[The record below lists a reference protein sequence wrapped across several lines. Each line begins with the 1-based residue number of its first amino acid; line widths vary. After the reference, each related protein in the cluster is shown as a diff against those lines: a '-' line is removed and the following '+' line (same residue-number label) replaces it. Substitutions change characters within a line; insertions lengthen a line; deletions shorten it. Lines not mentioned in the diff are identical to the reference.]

1 MKLGV
6 STYSYWHFTPER
18 IPIEHVIEE
27 AARLE
32 LDGVE
37 ILHQQMAS
45 EANSYLQK
53 LKRLA
58 FIHGLDLY
66 ALSIHQGF
74 VSPDAETR
82 QKNINHTIHC
92 IRLAHE
98 LGIPA
103 IRLNSGRW
111 GTAGSFDELM
121 RMEGHEPVLP
131 GHTEDEAFTWVIAAI
146 EECLPDAEKSGV
158 ILALENHWG
167 LTCTPEGVNRIVSAI
182 DSEWLKVTMDCGN
195 FLSHSSGE
203 GHRDREVSPT
213 GVHRDQEVSP
223 TGHRDREV
231 SPTVPY
237 EKLAQIAP
245 EAVLVHAKTYYGG
258 GEWYT
263 LELDYA
269 RIGQMLKSVGFQGYV
284 SIEFEGKADA
294 HTGVPQSVE
303 LLRDALG

>member
-1 MKLGV
+1 MKFGV
-6 STYSYWHFTPER
+6 STYSYWHFKPER
-18 IPIEHVIEE
+18 VPIEHVIEE

-45 EANSYLQK
+45 EANPYLQK

-74 VSPDAETR
+74 VSPDAATR

-98 LGIPA
+98 LGIPS

-111 GTAGSFDELM
+111 GTVPSFDELM
-121 RMEGHEPVLP
+121 KTEGQEPALP
-131 GHTEDEAFTWVIAAI
+131 GHTENEAFEWVIAAI
-146 EECLPDAEKSGV
+146 ENCLPDAEKYGV
-158 ILALENHWG
+158 VLGLENHWG
-167 LTCTPEGVNRIVSAI
+167 LTCMPEGVNRIVSAI
-182 DSEWLKVTMDCGN
+182 DSDWLKVTMDCGN
-195 FLSHSSGE
+195 FLS
-203 GHRDREVSPT
+203 D
-213 GVHRDQEVSP
+213 
-223 TGHRDREV
+223 
-231 SPTVPY
+231 PY
-237 EKLAQIAP
+237 QKLEQIAD

-263 LELDYA
+263 LDLDYA
-269 RIGQMLKSVGFQGYV
+269 KIGNILKDVGFQGYI

-294 HTGVPQSVE
+294 HIGVPQSVAM
-303 LLRDALG
+303 LRAQLPK

>member
-18 IPIEHVIEE
+18 VPIEHVIEA

-37 ILHQQMAS
+37 ILHQQMVS

-53 LKRLA
+53 LKRHA
-58 FIHGLDLY
+58 FLHGLDLY

-74 VSPDAETR
+74 VSPNIETR

-111 GTAGSFDELM
+111 GTAGSFNELM
-121 RMEGHEPVLP
+121 KLEGQEPTLP
-131 GHTEDEAFTWVIAAI
+131 GHTEDEAFAWVIAAI
-146 EECLPDAEKSGV
+146 EQCLPDAERYGV
-158 ILALENHWG
+158 VLALENHWG
-167 LTCTPEGVNRIVSAI
+167 LTCTPYGVNHIVSAVNS
-182 DSEWLKVTMDCGN
+182 DWLKVTMDCGN
-195 FLSHSSGE
+195 FLS
-203 GHRDREVSPT
+203 D
-213 GVHRDQEVSP
+213 
-223 TGHRDREV
+223 
-231 SPTVPY
+231 PY
-237 EKLAQIAP
+237 EKLRQIAD
-245 EAVLVHAKTYYGG
+245 ETVLVHAKSYYGG

-269 RIGQMLKSVGFQGYV
+269 KIAEILNSVGFHGYV

-294 HTGVPQSVE
+294 QDGVPQTVE
-303 LLRDALG
+303 MLRHALAERSHDS

>member
-1 MKLGV
+1 MTNKLKLGV
-6 STYSYWHFTPER
+6 STYSYWHFKPER
-18 IPIEHVIEE
+18 VSIEHVLEE

-45 EANSYLQK
+45 ETNPYLQQ

-82 QKNINHTIHC
+82 QKNINHTVRC

-111 GTAGSFDELM
+111 GTVGSFGELM
-121 RMEGHEPVLP
+121 KTEGQEPTLP
-131 GHTEDEAFTWVIAAI
+131 GHTVDEAFDWVIAAI
-146 EECLPDAEKSGV
+146 EKCLPDAEKYGV
-158 ILALENHWG
+158 LLGLENHWG
-167 LTCTPEGVNRIVSAI
+167 LTCTPEGVNRIVAAI
-182 DSEWLKVTMDCGN
+182 ASDWLKVTMDCGN
-195 FLSHSSGE
+195 FLS
-203 GHRDREVSPT
+203 D
-213 GVHRDQEVSP
+213 
-223 TGHRDREV
+223 
-231 SPTVPY
+231 PY
-237 EKLAQIAP
+237 GKLKQIAP

-263 LELDYA
+263 LDLDYA
-269 RIGQMLKSVGFQGYV
+269 KIVDILKSVGFQGYV
-284 SIEFEGKADA
+284 SIEFEGRADA
-294 HTGVPQSVE
+294 HIGVPRSVAM
-303 LLRDALG
+303 LRDALLR

>member
-6 STYSYWHFTPER
+6 STYSYWHFKPER
-18 IPIEHVIEE
+18 VPIEHVIEE

-45 EANSYLQK
+45 EANPYLQK

-74 VSPDAETR
+74 VSPDEATR
-82 QKNINHTIHC
+82 EKNINHTVHC

-98 LGIPA
+98 LGIPS

-111 GTAGSFDELM
+111 GTVPSFDELM
-121 RMEGHEPVLP
+121 KTEGQEPTLP
-131 GHTEDEAFTWVIAAI
+131 EHTEDEAFEWVIAAI
-146 EECLPDAEKSGV
+146 EKCLPDAEKCGV
-158 ILALENHWG
+158 VLGLENHWG

-182 DSEWLKVTMDCGN
+182 DSDWLKVTMDCGN
-195 FLSHSSGE
+195 FLS
-203 GHRDREVSPT
+203 D
-213 GVHRDQEVSP
+213 
-223 TGHRDREV
+223 
-231 SPTVPY
+231 PY
-237 EKLAQIAP
+237 KKLEQIAD

-263 LELDYA
+263 LDLDYA
-269 RIGQMLKSVGFQGYV
+269 KIGNILKDAGFQGYI

-294 HTGVPQSVE
+294 HTGVPQSVAM
-303 LLRDALG
+303 LRDAIPQ

>member
-6 STYSYWHFTPER
+6 STYSYWHFTPEHV
-18 IPIEHVIEE
+18 PIEHVIEE

-45 EANSYLQK
+45 EANPYLQK

-82 QKNINHTIHC
+82 QKNINHTVHC

-111 GTAGSFDELM
+111 GTAGSFNELM

-213 GVHRDQEVSP
+213 
-223 TGHRDREV
+223 
-231 SPTVPY
+231 VPY

-303 LLRDALG
+303 LLRGALG

>member
-18 IPIEHVIEE
+18 VPIEHVIEE

-37 ILHQQMAS
+37 ILHQQMTS
-45 EANSYLQK
+45 EANPYLQK

-82 QKNINHTIHC
+82 QKNINHTVHC

-195 FLSHSSGE
+195 FLSN
-203 GHRDREVSPT
+203 
-213 GVHRDQEVSP
+213 
-223 TGHRDREV
+223 
-231 SPTVPY
+231 PY

-269 RIGQMLKSVGFQGYV
+269 RIGQILKSVGFQGYV

-294 HTGVPQSVE
+294 HTGVQQSVE
-303 LLRDALG
+303 LLRGALG

>member
-18 IPIEHVIEE
+18 VPIEHVIAE

-45 EANSYLQK
+45 EANPYLQK

-82 QKNINHTIHC
+82 QKNINHTVHC

-111 GTAGSFDELM
+111 GTAGSFNELM
-121 RMEGHEPVLP
+121 KMEGQEPTLP

-146 EECLPDAEKSGV
+146 EACLPDAEKYGV

-195 FLSHSSGE
+195 FLSN
-203 GHRDREVSPT
+203 
-213 GVHRDQEVSP
+213 
-223 TGHRDREV
+223 
-231 SPTVPY
+231 PY
-237 EKLAQIAP
+237 EKLAQIAT

-269 RIGQMLKSVGFQGYV
+269 KIGQMLKSVGFQGYV

-303 LLRDALG
+303 MLRNALT

>member
-6 STYSYWHFTPER
+6 STYSYWHFKPER
-18 IPIEHVIEE
+18 VPIEHVIEE

-45 EANSYLQK
+45 EANPYLQK

-74 VSPDAETR
+74 VSPDEATR

-98 LGIPA
+98 LGIPS

-111 GTAGSFDELM
+111 GTVPSFDELM
-121 RMEGHEPVLP
+121 KTEGQEPALP
-131 GHTEDEAFTWVIAAI
+131 GHTEDEAFEWVIAAI
-146 EECLPDAEKSGV
+146 EKCLPDAEKYGV
-158 ILALENHWG
+158 VLGLENHWG

-182 DSEWLKVTMDCGN
+182 DADWLKVTMDCGN
-195 FLSHSSGE
+195 FLSN
-203 GHRDREVSPT
+203 
-213 GVHRDQEVSP
+213 
-223 TGHRDREV
+223 
-231 SPTVPY
+231 PY
-237 EKLAQIAP
+237 QKLEQIADN
-245 EAVLVHAKTYYGG
+245 AVLVHAKTYYGG

-263 LELDYA
+263 LDLDYA
-269 RIGQMLKSVGFQGYV
+269 KIGNVLKDVGFQGYV

-294 HTGVPQSVE
+294 HVGVPQSVE
-303 LLRDALG
+303 MLRDALPK

>member
-6 STYSYWHFTPER
+6 STYSYWHFKPER
-18 IPIEHVIEE
+18 VPIEHVLEE

-45 EANSYLQK
+45 EANPYLQK

-58 FIHGLDLY
+58 FIHGLNLY

-74 VSPDAETR
+74 VFPDAETR

-111 GTAGSFDELM
+111 GTVESFDGLM
-121 RMEGHEPVLP
+121 KAEGQEPTLP
-131 GHTEDEAFTWVIAAI
+131 GHTEDEAFEWVIAAI
-146 EECLPDAEKSGV
+146 EKCLPDAEKYGV
-158 ILALENHWG
+158 LLGLENHWG
-167 LTCTPEGVNRIVSAI
+167 LTCTPGGVNRIVSSI

-195 FLSHSSGE
+195 FLSN
-203 GHRDREVSPT
+203 
-213 GVHRDQEVSP
+213 
-223 TGHRDREV
+223 
-231 SPTVPY
+231 PY
-237 EKLAQIAP
+237 EKLKQIAP
-245 EAVLVHAKTYYGG
+245 ETALVHAKTYYGG

-263 LELDYA
+263 LDLNYA
-269 RIGQMLKSVGFQGYV
+269 KIGEILESVGFGGYV
-284 SIEFEGKADA
+284 SIEFEGKSDA
-294 HTGVPQSVE
+294 HVGVPQSVKM
-303 LLRDALG
+303 LRESLPR

>member
-18 IPIEHVIEE
+18 VPIEDVLEA

-45 EANSYLQK
+45 EATPYLQK

-74 VSPDAETR
+74 VSPDPQIR
-82 QKNINHTIHC
+82 QRNINHTVHC

-111 GTAGSFDELM
+111 GTVKSFDELM
-121 RMEGHEPVLP
+121 KTEGQEPTLP
-131 GHTEDEAFTWVIAAI
+131 GHTVDEAFQWVINAI
-146 EECLPDAEKSGV
+146 EECLPDAERYGV

-167 LTCTPEGVNRIVSAI
+167 LTCTPEGVNRIVSALN
-182 DSEWLKVTMDCGN
+182 SEWLKVTMDCGN
-195 FLSHSSGE
+195 FLSE
-203 GHRDREVSPT
+203 
-213 GVHRDQEVSP
+213 
-223 TGHRDREV
+223 
-231 SPTVPY
+231 PY
-237 EKLAQIAP
+237 QKLAQIAP

-263 LELDYA
+263 LDLDYV
-269 RIGQMLKSVGFQGYV
+269 RIGEILRQVGFQGYV

-294 HTGVPQSVE
+294 DVGVPKSVAT
-303 LLRDALG
+303 LRAALENKSDT

>member
-6 STYSYWHFTPER
+6 STYSYWHFKPER
-18 IPIEHVIEE
+18 VPIEHVIEE

-32 LDGVE
+32 LDGIE

-45 EANSYLQK
+45 EANPYLQK

-58 FIHGLDLY
+58 FVHGLDLY
-66 ALSIHQGF
+66 AFSIHQGF
-74 VSPDAETR
+74 VSPDEATR

-111 GTAGSFDELM
+111 GTVGSFNELM
-121 RMEGHEPVLP
+121 QVEGQEPTLP
-131 GHTEDEAFTWVIAAI
+131 GHTEDEAFAWVISAI
-146 EECLPDAEKSGV
+146 EKCLPDAEKYGV
-158 ILALENHWG
+158 VLGLENHWG

-195 FLSHSSGE
+195 FLS
-203 GHRDREVSPT
+203 D
-213 GVHRDQEVSP
+213 
-223 TGHRDREV
+223 
-231 SPTVPY
+231 PY
-237 EKLAQIAP
+237 EKLKQIAD
-245 EAVLVHAKTYYGG
+245 EAVLVHAKTYYGD

-263 LELDYA
+263 LDLDYA
-269 RIGQMLKSVGFQGYV
+269 KIANILKNVGFQGYV

-294 HTGVPQSVE
+294 HVGVPQSVAM
-303 LLRDALG
+303 LRNAFCQ

>member
-6 STYSYWHFTPER
+6 STYSYWHFTSEKV
-18 IPIEHVIEE
+18 PIEHVIEE

-32 LDGVE
+32 LDGIE

-45 EANSYLQK
+45 EATPYLQK

-74 VSPDAETR
+74 VSPDAQTR

-98 LGIPA
+98 LGIPS

-111 GTAGSFDELM
+111 GTIKSFNELM
-121 RMEGHEPVLP
+121 KTEGQEPTLP
-131 GHTEDEAFTWVIAAI
+131 DHTEDEAFDWVIASI
-146 EECLPDAEKSGV
+146 EECLPDAEKYGV
-158 ILALENHWG
+158 LLGLENHWG
-167 LTCTPEGVNRIVSAI
+167 LTCTAEGVNRIVSAI
-182 DSEWLKVTMDCGN
+182 NSEWLKVTMDCGN
-195 FLSHSSGE
+195 FLSN
-203 GHRDREVSPT
+203 
-213 GVHRDQEVSP
+213 
-223 TGHRDREV
+223 
-231 SPTVPY
+231 PY
-237 EKLAQIAP
+237 DKLTLIAP

-269 RIGQMLKSVGFQGYV
+269 KIGEILRSVGFQGYV
-284 SIEFEGKADA
+284 SIEFEGKEDA
-294 HTGVPQSVE
+294 HSGVPQSVE
-303 LLRDALG
+303 MLRNTLNIKGKA

>member
-18 IPIEHVIEE
+18 VPIEHVIEE

-37 ILHQQMAS
+37 ILHQQMTS

-82 QKNINHTIHC
+82 QKNINHTVHC

-111 GTAGSFDELM
+111 GTAGSFNELM

-195 FLSHSSGE
+195 FLSHSSGKV
-203 GHRDREVSPT
+203 HQDREGATTVL
-213 GVHRDQEVSP
+213 
-223 TGHRDREV
+223 HRDREV

-269 RIGQMLKSVGFQGYV
+269 RIGQILKSVGFQGYV

-294 HTGVPQSVE
+294 HTGVQQSVE

>member
-6 STYSYWHFTPER
+6 STYSYWHFKPER
-18 IPIEHVIEE
+18 VPIEHVIEE
-27 AARLE
+27 AARLD

-45 EANSYLQK
+45 EANPYLQK

-74 VSPDAETR
+74 VSPDEATR

-111 GTAGSFDELM
+111 GTVPSFNELM
-121 RMEGHEPVLP
+121 KTEGQEPTLP
-131 GHTEDEAFTWVIAAI
+131 GHTEDEAFEWVIAAI
-146 EECLPDAEKSGV
+146 EKCLPDAEKYGV
-158 ILALENHWG
+158 VLGLENHWG

-195 FLSHSSGE
+195 FLS
-203 GHRDREVSPT
+203 D
-213 GVHRDQEVSP
+213 
-223 TGHRDREV
+223 
-231 SPTVPY
+231 PY
-237 EKLAQIAP
+237 QKLEQIAD
-245 EAVLVHAKTYYGG
+245 EAVLVHAKTYYGD

-263 LELDYA
+263 LDLDYA
-269 RIGQMLKSVGFQGYV
+269 KIGNILKDAGFQGYV

-294 HTGVPQSVE
+294 RIGVPQSVAM
-303 LLRDALG
+303 LRNDLPL

>member
-18 IPIEHVIEE
+18 VPIEHVIEE

-45 EANSYLQK
+45 EANPYLQK

-82 QKNINHTIHC
+82 QKNINHTVHC

-111 GTAGSFDELM
+111 GTAGSFNELM
-121 RMEGHEPVLP
+121 RLEGHEPVLP

-146 EECLPDAEKSGV
+146 EECLPDAEKYGV

-195 FLSHSSGE
+195 FLSHSSAE
-203 GHRDREVSPT
+203 GSPT
-213 GVHRDQEVSP
+213 GSQV
-223 TGHRDREV
+223 
-231 SPTVPY
+231 PTVPY

-263 LELDYA
+263 LEIDYA

-294 HTGVPQSVE
+294 HTGVPQSVA
-303 LLRDALG
+303 LLRGALG